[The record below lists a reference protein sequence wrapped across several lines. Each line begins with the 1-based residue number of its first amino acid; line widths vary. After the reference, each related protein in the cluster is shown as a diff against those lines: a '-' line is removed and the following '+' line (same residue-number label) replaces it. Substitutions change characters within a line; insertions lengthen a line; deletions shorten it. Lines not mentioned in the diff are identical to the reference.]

1 MNRTIRMVALDLD
14 GTLLNS
20 RKELTEYTKDI
31 LRRTVEKGI
40 IVLPSTG
47 RPYSALPEELK
58 HFPGMKYAVTANGAR
73 VLDLEEKK
81 VLYEDLLPL
90 DLSEKVLKILKKY
103 DAIHEFFVEGVGYT
117 SVDSLETAY
126 EYFDSSHMAEYYMK
140 TRYSVKDV
148 EARMKEIHAPTDKLQ
163 GIFKSIE
170 ERAMAIEEIE
180 KLPGVTVTTAFRNN
194 IEINK
199 AGADKG
205 VGLLKLGELLG
216 ILPEE
221 IMVCGDGMND
231 MSMMQRAG
239 LAVAMDNSAPQV
251 KEIADYVTGN
261 NDEDGAAKAIEE
273 LLLGEQEG
281 KIC

>member
-1 MNRTIRMVALDLD
+1 MNKKIKMIGLDLD

-20 RKELTEYTKDI
+20 KKELTEYTKDVLKRAI
-31 LRRTVEKGI
+31 EKGI

-73 VLDLEEKK
+73 VLDLEEMK

-90 DLSEKVLKILKKY
+90 DLAGRVLDILKKY
-103 DAIHEFFVEGVGYT
+103 DTIHEFFVEGVGYS
-117 SVDSLETAY
+117 SVDSLKTAY
-126 EYFDSSHMAEYYMK
+126 EYFDESHMAEYYIK
-140 TRYSVKDV
+140 SRNSVPDV
-148 EARMKEIHAPTDKLQ
+148 EAKMKEMESPVDKLQ

-170 ERAMAIEEIE
+170 EKEMAIRDLE
-180 KLPGVTVTTAFRNN
+180 KVPGITVTMAFRNN
-194 IEINK
+194 LEINK
-199 AGADKG
+199 AGVDKG
-205 VGLLKLGELLG
+205 IGLQKLGELIG

-231 MSMMQRAG
+231 IPMMEQAG
-239 LAVAMDNSAPQV
+239 FSVAMENSEQQV
-251 KEIADYVTGN
+251 KEIADYVTGT

-273 LLLGEQEG
+273 IVLG
-281 KIC
+281 